1 MKRKQLESHSGQR
14 LERHARKNRN
24 ALSFVASGLPFE
36 NLPLNYPQSNEVQ
49 SQHELELAMRGA
61 T

>member
-36 NLPLNYPQSNEVQ
+36 NLPLNYPQS
-49 SQHELELAMRGA
+49 MRCRA
-61 T
+61 STSWNLQ